1 MKNHFQKKMILL
13 LLLVSVVSFS
23 YATDWSA
30 NFEAVAYSG
39 SARNLYFYKTAL
51 KAKYDAA
58 DDALVH
64 RGIGMNWLSGWSAGS
79 SGFDASCYVP
89 GGGYDDYYFAGNEY
103 ARVDENTGTLKG
115 YSSIASG
122 WPGLA
127 NTYFQA
133 DIDAACFSGSSR
145 KLYFFK
151 GNQYIGYNLDNETIV
166 SGGTISAGWPGLT
179 DPYWQ
184 SDIESACY
192 SGVDRIIYFFK
203 GDRYVRYNV
212 ANETMEYQGTIQSVW
227 RALLAA
233 GAPDFS
239 AASWMTDA
247 NPYIKDFKL
256 NEIPMPGSHNALY
269 YYEGAGGMCY
279 VQYNYPDDQMSW
291 GGARYFDVRPYVY
304 QISNSVY
311 GFGGFHGEMC
321 SNKEYDLTT
330 KMNDVKTKL
339 QGTNEIIILH
349 IKQMKFGAGSEE
361 DLKTAFITMLDN
373 VFGSMIITPA
383 EAPNGPYGYTIEHLL
398 TKGQVLIISEYSY
411 SMPLYFTD
419 FPRATGNNGNYLWY
433 PYVAEGNPNDLAAT
447 YQSSYLP
454 STPNLTDKFLC
465 VGASVNWSF
474 NLKSSAVDWN
484 EWFYKNKI
492 DDWCKSGYNWIH
504 AMDYVGWDQGWSRNI
519 AKRLYQEGIA
529 RGIIAQQN
537 LKSAVLIPTEPAE
550 ERIKPVLG
558 TLKIWPNPTNKSYVQ
573 VLFGALADGDAT
585 INLHTIGGQVVL
597 NKVEPIHKGENN
609 ISLNLPELDTGIY
622 MVELTMKN
630 NRQISR
636 LVIQ

>member
-1 MKNHFQKKMILL
+1 M
-13 LLLVSVVSFS
+13 
-23 YATDWSA
+23 
-30 NFEAVAYSG
+30 
-39 SARNLYFYKTAL
+39 
-51 KAKYDAA
+51 
-58 DDALVH
+58 
-64 RGIGMNWLSGWSAGS
+64 
-79 SGFDASCYVP
+79 
-89 GGGYDDYYFAGNEY
+89 
-103 ARVDENTGTLKG
+103 
-115 YSSIASG
+115 
-122 WPGLA
+122 
-127 NTYFQA
+127 
-133 DIDAACFSGSSR
+133 
-145 KLYFFK
+145 
-151 GNQYIGYNLDNETIV
+151 
-166 SGGTISAGWPGLT
+166 
-179 DPYWQ
+179 
-184 SDIESACY
+184 
-192 SGVDRIIYFFK
+192 
-203 GDRYVRYNV
+203 
-212 ANETMEYQGTIQSVW
+212 
-227 RALLAA
+227 
-233 GAPDFS
+233 
-239 AASWMTDA
+239 
-247 NPYIKDFKL
+247 
-256 NEIPMPGSHNALY
+256 
-269 YYEGAGGMCY
+269 
-279 VQYNYPDDQMSW
+279 
-291 GGARYFDVRPYVY
+291 
-304 QISNSVY
+304 
-311 GFGGFHGEMC
+311 
-321 SNKEYDLTT
+321 
-330 KMNDVKTKL
+330 
-339 QGTNEIIILH
+339 
-349 IKQMKFGAGSEE
+349 
-361 DLKTAFITMLDN
+361 
-373 VFGSMIITPA
+373 
-383 EAPNGPYGYTIEHLL
+383 
-398 TKGQVLIISEYSY
+398 
-411 SMPLYFTD
+411 
-419 FPRATGNNGNYLWY
+419 
-433 PYVAEGNPNDLAAT
+433 AAT